1 MTRNERKGVPIR
13 EVSPFRGIF
22 GEWGSTVCINKSF
35 YHSVTVEGLES
46 RVLGRF
52 PDRVSL
58 RSMSLD
64 WIGGQ
69 VIFTETTGYQ
79 VSSASVRGE
88 GENLTV
94 GSVVSAYLVNGDVV
108 SPSQPRGVLFDE
120 TSRFETLFTLLL
132 LLLLLLF
139 LGSCLSK
146 LQNDV

>member
-1 MTRNERKGVPIR
+1 M
-13 EVSPFRGIF
+13 
-22 GEWGSTVCINKSF
+22 
-35 YHSVTVEGLES
+35 EGLES

-94 GSVVSAYLVNGDVV
+94 GSVVSAYLVDGDVV

-139 LGSCLSK
+139 LSFCAPVCPNCK
-146 LQNDV
+146 TNV